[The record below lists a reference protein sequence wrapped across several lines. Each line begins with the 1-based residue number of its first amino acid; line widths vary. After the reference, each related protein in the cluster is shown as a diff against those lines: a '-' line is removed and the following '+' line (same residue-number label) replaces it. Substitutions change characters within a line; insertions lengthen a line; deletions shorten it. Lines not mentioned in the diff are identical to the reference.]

1 MLICHIDNRTI
12 SRQMGLEHK
21 TKNLFHLFA
30 SSITPREIFYF
41 FTHTLLSLFLPLSF
55 LLLAKLSEI
64 QYYLQ
69 RINIWNQKYYY
80 LSPQNF
86 SYILKLALHINPFI
100 LYFLVFIISI
110 SSLIHALTNKIINLS
125 NNSSTSSCSSSIV
138 RPRLYIAWIL
148 LCVFQVCVGL
158 GIEGSILV
166 GLYDSESSSFG
177 VERSLLSRVV
187 FLLGL
192 HETTRVWCRMVV
204 KPVVDDTVFGG
215 VIRKERWV
223 EKLGVAVCLGILWW
237 WKLRDDVENLVVM
250 SEAKKDQLM
259 DVGINDFV
267 GWCLYYL
274 TVIIGIVKVVKGL
287 MWILAMIC
295 PCRRE
300 MGVSMVEPSENDDK
314 V

>member
-1 MLICHIDNRTI
+1 M
-12 SRQMGLEHK
+12 SFEQK
-21 TKNLFHLFA
+21 TKNLFHIFA

-55 LLLAKLSEI
+55 LLLAKLSQI

-69 RINIWNQKYYY
+69 RINFLHQQYYY
-80 LSPQNF
+80 FSSPQKI
-86 SYILKLALHINPFI
+86 SYFITLALQINPFI
-100 LYFLVFIISI
+100 LYFLVFLISI
-110 SSLIHALTNKIINLS
+110 TSLIHALTNKVINLS
-125 NNSSTSSCSSSIV
+125 NSSISSCSSNIV
-138 RPRLYIAWIL
+138 HPRIYIAWIL

-166 GLYDSESSSFG
+166 GLYDSESSNFG
-177 VERSLLSRVV
+177 VERSFLSRVV

-192 HETTRVWCRMVV
+192 HETTRVWCLMVV
-204 KPVVDDTVFGG
+204 RPVVDDTVFGG
-215 VIRKERWV
+215 VNRKERWV
-223 EKLGVAVCLGILWW
+223 EKLGVTMCLGALWW

-267 GWCLYYL
+267 GWLLYYL
-274 TVIIGIVKVVKGL
+274 IVTIGMVKVVKGL
-287 MWILAMIC
+287 MWFIAMIC

-300 MGVSMVEPSENDDK
+300 IGTSMVESSENDDK